1 MSFLYYLFNLSA
13 LLNEYIEYVMD
24 SVVTQGFLFNKVE
37 IGDIEISV
45 FVHIRN
51 F

>member
-13 LLNEYIEYVMD
+13 LLNEYIAYVMD